1 MLRKSTTLPWTSLDV
16 WYCYEQSRRPP
27 SSISEEQLKAFLE
40 KVKGDTTLQEKLKAA
55 ADSDAVAL
63 IANEAGFSISADDLK
78 NAQSDLSELS
88 EKELEGVSGSYGLA
102 KSTNPIE
109 TTYCCLQN
117 CADSYNPT

>member
-1 MLRKSTTLPWTSLDV
+1 MT
-16 WYCYEQSRRPP
+16 
-27 SSISEEQLKAFLE
+27 EEQLKAFLK
-40 KVKGDTTLQEKLKAA
+40 KVIVDSSLQEKLKAA

-63 IANEAGFSISADDLK
+63 IANEAGFSFSADDLK

-109 TTYCCLQN
+109 TTYCCLQD

>member
-1 MLRKSTTLPWTSLDV
+1 M
-16 WYCYEQSRRPP
+16 
-27 SSISEEQLKAFLE
+27 SEEQLKAFLK
-40 KVKGDTTLQEKLKAA
+40 KVIVDSSLQEKLKAA

-63 IANEAGFSISADDLK
+63 IANEAGFSISANDLK

>member
-1 MLRKSTTLPWTSLDV
+1 M
-16 WYCYEQSRRPP
+16 
-27 SSISEEQLKAFLE
+27 SEELLKAFLE
-40 KVKGDTTLQEKLKAA
+40 KVKADISLQEKLKSAD
-55 ADSDAVAL
+55 DSDAVVA
-63 IANEAGFSISADDLK
+63 IAKGAGFVISTEDLK

>member
-1 MLRKSTTLPWTSLDV
+1 M
-16 WYCYEQSRRPP
+16 
-27 SSISEEQLKAFLE
+27 SEEQLKAFLK
-40 KVKGDTTLQEKLKAA
+40 KVIVDSSLQEKLKAA

-63 IANEAGFSISADDLK
+63 IANEAGFSISANDLK

-109 TTYCCLQN
+109 TTYCCLQD